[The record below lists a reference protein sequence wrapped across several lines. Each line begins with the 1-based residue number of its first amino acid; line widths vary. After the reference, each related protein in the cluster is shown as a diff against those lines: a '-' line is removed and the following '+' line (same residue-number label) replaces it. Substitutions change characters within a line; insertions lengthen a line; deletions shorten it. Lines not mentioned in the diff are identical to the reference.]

1 MQQDNFYNYCLS
13 ESARRDG
20 ELDIERVRYTVEPCL
35 LNTLINWLRPQG
47 VFTGLDPEDEHP
59 DALPRIQ
66 RRIKEYGTSFSE
78 RAQSIVQG
86 LQTHPDLDCRFL
98 GIRLS
103 FSDFYRS
110 KKEQQL
116 QQKS

>member
-1 MQQDNFYNYCLS
+1 MPIPILIK
-13 ESARRDG
+13 RR
-20 ELDIERVRYTVEPCL
+20 L
-35 LNTLINWLRPQG
+35 QG
-47 VFTGLDPEDEHP
+47 VYTGPESGPDPRQ
-59 DALPRIQ
+59 DAEALHRIKIK
-66 RRIKEYGTSFSE
+66 IKEYGTSFSDK
-78 RAQSIVQG
+78 AQSIVQG

-103 FSDFYRS
+103 FSDFYRI

>member
-1 MQQDNFYNYCLS
+1 M
-13 ESARRDG
+13 
-20 ELDIERVRYTVEPCL
+20 
-35 LNTLINWLRPQG
+35 
-47 VFTGLDPEDEHP
+47 DPEDELP
-59 DALPRIQ
+59 DALPRIR
-66 RRIKEYGTSFSE
+66 RRIKEYGSSFSE

-110 KKEQQL
+110 KKEQQQM